1 VRRHEVLTDHG
12 RVNSDHPL
20 DNPVRASL
28 LGPQTGFLV
37 RHGAVLRYPPDVAPF
52 VALAHNADDSAWA
65 DIAAV
70 YGPGG
75 VAVFAGVP
83 TPPAPGWE
91 IVFDIPGVQLV
102 DEDVAAEEDPEAVR
116 LGPADVPEM
125 LDLVHRT
132 RPGPFYPRTVELGT
146 YLGIRRDGALVAMAG
161 ERMRP
166 PGHTEISAVC
176 TDEAHRGTGLAAR
189 LVRAVVA
196 NIRARGDVAFLHASA
211 DNTNA
216 IRLYDAMGFRLRRTL
231 TFYGARVPPRPRR
244 PVSLIE
250 GLYA

>member
-1 VRRHEVLTDHG
+1 VFRHEVLTDDSH
-12 RVNSDHPL
+12 VNSDHPL

-28 LGPQTGFLV
+28 LGPQAGFLE
-37 RHGAVLRYPPDVAPF
+37 RHGAMLRYPTDVAPF
-52 VALAHNADDSAWA
+52 VALAHDADHSAWE
-65 DIAAV
+65 DIAAA

-75 VAVFAGVP
+75 MPVFAGLP

-102 DEDVAAEEDPEAVR
+102 DDGVAAEEDPEAVP

-125 LDLVHRT
+125 IDLVRRT
-132 RPGPFYPRTVELGT
+132 RPGPFYARTVELGT
-146 YLGIRRDGALVAMAG
+146 YLGIRRGGALVAMAG

-176 TDEAHRGTGLAAR
+176 TDEAHRGNGLAAR

-216 IRLYDAMGFRLRRTL
+216 LRLYDAMGFRLRRTL
-231 TFYGARVPPRPRR
+231 TFYGARVP
-244 PVSLIE
+244 
-250 GLYA
+250 